1 MKLTQYPKHQP
12 VASVNYKMKSQK
24 KMWQEINEPKTEELI
39 TAFDENGELWLVA
52 EIVDRIPRI
61 RRNRNARKK
70 Q

>member
-1 MKLTQYPKHQP
+1 
-12 VASVNYKMKSQK
+12 
-24 KMWQEINEPKTEELI
+24 MWQEINEPKTEELI